1 MVDNN
6 DMLYRVARLAR
17 ALRFCRQESVFCEDL
32 TFWQFFI
39 LETVGRHGRL
49 PLSRLHAILG
59 VEKSTTT
66 RMVAPLVAR
75 GLVVRRKRDGDGR
88 AVALA
93 LTDEGRAVCG
103 RIRDC
108 AAGYFAALQERIPEN
123 RRRQVFE
130 ALDLF
135 AQSLEETGPGCCSPM
150 GGHID
155 DSDENSAGGAKDERR
170 TDGTDPAHRG
180 R

>member
-1 MVDNN
+1 MHDDN

-17 ALRFCRQESVFCEDL
+17 ALRFCRQESVFCENL

-75 GLVVRRKRDGDGR
+75 GLVVRRKRAGDGR

-93 LTDEGRAVCG
+93 LSDDGRAVRG

-108 AAGYFAALQERIPEN
+108 AAGYFTALEERIPQD

-130 ALDLF
+130 ALALF
-135 AQSLEETGPGCCSPM
+135 AEALEETGPGCCSPM
-150 GGHID
+150 GGPVD
-155 DSDENSAGGAKDERR
+155 DFEENSAGGAKDDRW
-170 TDGTDPAHRG
+170 TDGTDAAHR
-180 R
+180 RQ

>member
-1 MVDNN
+1 MHDGCE
-6 DMLYRVARLAR
+6 MLFRVARLAR

-49 PLSRLHAILG
+49 PLSRLHAILA

-66 RMVAPLVAR
+66 RLVAPLVAR
-75 GLVVRRKRDGDGR
+75 GLLTRKKRAGDGR

-93 LTDEGRAVCG
+93 LTDEGRAVRQ

-108 AAGYFAALQERIPEN
+108 AAGYFEAVEAGIPA
-123 RRRQVFE
+123 RSRRQVFASLDIFAE
-130 ALDLF
+130 AL
-135 AQSLEETGPGCCSPM
+135 EKTGPGCCSPM
-150 GGHID
+150 GGSVDEID
-155 DSDENSAGGAKDERR
+155 ATRDTGKYDAKRTLFAG
-170 TDGTDPAHRG
+170 RG